1 MTDIATGLT
10 TGLFS
15 LGGVILGALLSPFT
29 QLYLE
34 RRREKRAGHRARK
47 LVAGELLHSQF
58 NLRIASENS
67 LWPIYVQDPNSWLPN
82 SAWLENKSS
91 LLGTV
96 PDDLWDEIEM
106 MYVSLDIRRDQL
118 ILVKS
123 LTEAKSVTAD
133 EAEAFKRSSDKLGR
147 LRKKLGA
154 SGGWDDEIPAL
165 TALKRYTGR

>member
-1 MTDIATGLT
+1 MVDTAETATA

-15 LGGVILGALLSPFT
+15 LGGVILGALLSPLT

-34 RRREKRAGHRARK
+34 KKREKRAGHRARK

-58 NLRIASENS
+58 NLRVASENTT
-67 LWPIYVQDPNSWLPN
+67 WPIYVQDPNSWLPN

-106 MYVSLDIRRDQL
+106 TYVSLEIRRDQL
-118 ILVKS
+118 ILAKR
-123 LTEAKSVTAD
+123 LPEAKSVTAD

-147 LRKKLGA
+147 LRRKLGA
-154 SGGWDDEIPAL
+154 VGGWEDEMLPSKKG
-165 TALKRYTGR
+165 THG

>member
-1 MTDIATGLT
+1 MVDTAGTATA

-15 LGGVILGALLSPFT
+15 LGGVVLGALLSPLT

-34 RRREKRAGHRARK
+34 KKRERRAGHRARK

-58 NLRIASENS
+58 NLRIASENTT
-67 LWPIYVQDPNSWLPN
+67 WPIYVQDPDSWLPN
-82 SAWLENKSS
+82 AAWLENKSS

-106 MYVSLDIRRDQL
+106 TYATLEIRRDQL
-118 ILVKS
+118 ILAKS
-123 LTEAKSVTAD
+123 LSEAKLVTAD

-147 LRKKLGA
+147 LRRKLGA
-154 SGGWDDEIPAL
+154 GGGWEDEMLPSK
-165 TALKRYTGR
+165 KRTQG